1 MAQEPEE
8 PLVEEEEGGPIKP
21 FLDHLEDLRWVL
33 IKCISA
39 ILIGM
44 ALCMAGAPYVVHFL
58 QRPLPKTMKL
68 EMFGPLDGFWI
79 SVKVGLF
86 AGLVVALPYILY
98 VIGEFV
104 LPALKKRE
112 KKFFLNAVTI
122 GAGLFL
128 AGAALCYFVMLPISL
143 NAVVKFN
150 IWLGI
155 ASTIWRA
162 NEYFSFVCWFI
173 VGMGLSFELPVIV
186 LTLVKLEII
195 EHRTLVKGRSYFV
208 VINLIVCS
216 FITPD
221 FVSTFFMILPMQ
233 VLYEICILISAYWQ
247 RQKKRAEAALLTTQP
262 GHEEKTV

>member
-1 MAQEPEE
+1 MPQEPEE
-8 PLVEEEEGGPIKP
+8 PLLEEEGGGPIKP

-39 ILIGM
+39 VILGM
-44 ALCMAGAPYVVHFL
+44 VLCMAGAPQVVKLL
-58 QRPLPKTMKL
+58 QRPLPSSMRL

-79 SVKVGLF
+79 SVKVGVF
-86 AGLVVALPYILY
+86 AGVVLALPYMLY

-104 LPALKKRE
+104 LPALKKTE
-112 KKFFLNAVTI
+112 KKYFLHAVTI

-173 VGMGLSFELPVIV
+173 IGMGLSFEMPVVV
-186 LTLVKLEII
+186 LTLVKLDII
-195 EHRTLVKGRSYFV
+195 SHSTLIKSRRYFV
-208 VINLIVCS
+208 VINLVVCS
-216 FITPD
+216 FITPY
-221 FVSTFFMILPMQ
+221 FISTFFMIIPMQ
-233 VLYEICILISAYWQ
+233 VLFEVCILISAYWQ
-247 RQKKRAEAALLTTQP
+247 RQKKRAEAALMAT
-262 GHEEKTV
+262 HEPHKVSD